1 MTLRATIVAMLA
13 SAVLMAAS
21 PPDTA
26 TIVDSGSTNAN
37 GYTIRIG
44 SDGNASVTYE
54 PRGGS
59 PVGAPKRF
67 TVPAATTARFF
78 ADLAA
83 ARKGNAAS
91 VPCMKSVSFGS
102 TLKVTWQGWTSPD
115 LTCPPKDALGEAL
128 VSDVAAIRN
137 AGGVDQ
143 LHPHP

>member
-1 MTLRATIVAMLA
+1 MRRRATICAVLA
-13 SAVLMAAS
+13 IAALMAAS

-26 TIVDSGSTNAN
+26 KIVDSGSTNAN
-37 GYTIRIG
+37 GYTIEIA
-44 SDGNASVTYE
+44 SDGNASVIYQ

-59 PVGAPKRF
+59 PIGAPKHF

-83 ARKGNAAS
+83 ARKGNMAT
-91 VPCMKSVSFGS
+91 VPCMKPVSFGT

-115 LTCPPKDALGEAL
+115 LTCPPKGALGEAL

-137 AGGVDQ
+137 AGGVDP
-143 LHPHP
+143 LAPHP